1 MESGAFGKEAA
12 ALRITVIA
20 GVSCSF
26 LLDVVAELEGQC
38 SVNIDL
44 RQGWFGDD
52 ARGCFGPRRQK
63 KHENVVDLSARWEMK
78 ETRYKTGNA
87 TSDKNLLK
95 FAGLISRPSHGRS
108 EAGLVSNVG

>member
-1 MESGAFGKEAA
+1 MESGALGKEAA

-26 LLDVVAELEGQC
+26 LVVVAELERQC

-63 KHENVVDLSARWEMK
+63 KHEIVVDLSARWEMK
-78 ETRYKTGNA
+78 ETRYKTGSA

-95 FAGLISRPSHGRS
+95 FAGLISRPSHGRND
-108 EAGLVSNVG
+108 AGLVPNVG